1 MTIQELAARFPEI
14 PEDLHD
20 EPQLARFGE
29 AFDEQLQVAQN
40 PGACS
45 SEYSAGNHYY
55 LKLIGPLRIYMY
67 GLSSREKAL
76 SQVQEL
82 LDQHQADPD
91 GFLAGLVPQDTA
103 EQELRGPGCQ

>member
-1 MTIQELAARFPEI
+1 MTTQELVTTFPEI
-14 PEDLHD
+14 PEDLH
-20 EPQLARFGE
+20 EESLLARFGE
-29 AFDEQLQVAQN
+29 VFGEQLQIAQN

-67 GLSSREKAL
+67 GLSSREKVL
-76 SQVQEL
+76 SQLQEL

-91 GFLAGLVPQDTA
+91 GFLASLVPRDA
-103 EQELRGPGCQ
+103 AVNEVRGPGCE